1 MEFGNLIEDE
11 LMTNSWMFEDVE
23 AFKRVDKKYD
33 ERFIKDRKNFI
44 ENKAFLLELALNVSN
59 LYQYKIKYEKEG
71 YLKHILL
78 WLYWKNRETF
88 EKKFKKHFNLGDDLH
103 NENKNFIKIY
113 LEYGDDVLVRIDVTN
128 LYPGCFSNRYMKGDN
143 KYGFSKNETGVYMTD
158 IHYP

>member
-1 MEFGNLIEDE
+1 MEFVNLIEDE
-11 LMTNSWMFEDVE
+11 LMTNSWMLEDVE

-78 WLYWKNRETF
+78 
-88 EKKFKKHFNLGDDLH
+88 
-103 NENKNFIKIY
+103 
-113 LEYGDDVLVRIDVTN
+113 
-128 LYPGCFSNRYMKGDN
+128 
-143 KYGFSKNETGVYMTD
+143 
-158 IHYP
+158 